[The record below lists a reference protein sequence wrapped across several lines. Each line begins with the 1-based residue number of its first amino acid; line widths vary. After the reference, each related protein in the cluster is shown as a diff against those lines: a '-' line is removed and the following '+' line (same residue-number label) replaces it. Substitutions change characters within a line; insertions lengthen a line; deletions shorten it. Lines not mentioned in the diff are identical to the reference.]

1 MLVSNASASTAPA
14 RTPIPTAIAD
24 ALADYD
30 DAKALVLQHQKASIS
45 WLQRQMRV
53 GYNVAARH
61 IELMELEGVVSA
73 PDHVGRRTVL
83 QQADGTLQK
92 LAEDLHANGARIRID
107 ANGDAQMTIPV
118 DLPEAHRAADER
130 YRLLVERIQ
139 RLEEE
144 KKGIGDDI
152 KDVYNELKA
161 TGYDAKVTRQIIRLL
176 KMRPDDRR
184 DMEAVLETYKNALG
198 ID

>member
-1 MLVSNASASTAPA
+1 MSVQTAAAPPATAPN
-14 RTPIPTAIAD
+14 D

-30 DAKALVLQHQKASIS
+30 AAKGLVLQHQKASIS

-61 IELMELEGVVSA
+61 IELMEAEGLVSA
-73 PDHVGRRTVL
+73 PDHVGRRMVL
-83 QQADGTLQK
+83 QQADGKLQK
-92 LAEDLHANGARIRID
+92 LAEDLYRKGARIQTNSD
-107 ANGDAQMTIPV
+107 GDAQITIPI
-118 DLPEAHRAADER
+118 DLPEQHRAPDDR
-130 YRLLVERIQ
+130 LRLLIERIE

-152 KDVYNELKA
+152 KDVYNEAKA
-161 TGYDAKVTRQIIRLL
+161 TGYDAKIMRQIVRLR

-184 DMEAVLETYKNALG
+184 AMEPVLETYKNALG

>member
-1 MLVSNASASTAPA
+1 MSVQTVAAPPA
-14 RTPIPTAIAD
+14 AAIKD
-24 ALADYD
+24 TLADYD
-30 DAKALVLQHQKASIS
+30 DAKALVLHHQKASIS
-45 WLQRQMRV
+45 WLQRQMCV

-61 IELMELEGVVSA
+61 VELMEAEGLVSA
-73 PDHVGRRTVL
+73 PDQIGRRTVL
-83 QQADGTLQK
+83 QQADGKLQK
-92 LAEDLHANGARIRID
+92 LAEDLYRKGARIQ
-107 ANGDAQMTIPV
+107 ANSDGDAQITIPI
-118 DLPEAHRAADER
+118 DLPEQHRSPDDR
-130 YRLLVERIQ
+130 LRLLVERIE

-152 KDVYNELKA
+152 KDVYGEAKA
-161 TGYDAKVTRQIIRLL
+161 SGYDAKIMRQIVRLR

>member
-1 MLVSNASASTAPA
+1 MSVSTAAPPA
-14 RTPIPTAIAD
+14 PTIHEV
-24 ALADYD
+24 LADYD
-30 DAKALVLQHQKASIS
+30 TAKALVLEHGKASIS

-61 IELMELEGVVSA
+61 IELMELEGIVSA

-83 QQADGTLQK
+83 AEKSDVQK
-92 LAEDLHANGARIRID
+92 LAEELYAKGARATVS
-107 ANGDAQMTIPV
+107 ANGDPQISIPV
-118 DLPEAHRAADER
+118 DLPEAHRAADDR
-130 YRLLVERIQ
+130 YRLLVERIE
-139 RLEEE
+139 RLEQE
-144 KKGIGDDI
+144 KKSIGDDI

-161 TGYDAKVTRQIIRLL
+161 SGYDAKVTRQIVRLR

-184 DMEAVLETYKNALG
+184 EMETVLETYKTALG

>member
-1 MLVSNASASTAPA
+1 MPVSNASAPPAPA
-14 RTPIPTAIAD
+14 GTSIPTAIAD

-45 WLQRQMRV
+45 WLQRQMGV

-61 IELMELEGVVSA
+61 IELMEAEGVVSA
-73 PDHVGRRTVL
+73 PDHLGRRTVL
-83 QQADGTLQK
+83 RQADGKLQK
-92 LAEDLHANGARIRID
+92 LAEDLYAKGARIRTD

>member
-1 MLVSNASASTAPA
+1 MSVSTAAPPA
-14 RTPIPTAIAD
+14 PAPDAAIAD
-24 ALADYD
+24 AMADYD
-30 DAKALVLQHQKASIS
+30 TAKALVLEHGKASIS

-53 GYNVAARH
+53 GYNTAARH
-61 IELMELEGVVSA
+61 IELMEAEGVVSA
-73 PDHVGRRTVL
+73 PDHVGRRSVRNL
-83 QQADGTLQK
+83 QQ
-92 LAEDLHANGARIRID
+92 LAEDLHAMGARVIPY
-107 ANGDAQMTIPV
+107 ASNGSAQISIPV
-118 DLPEAHRAADER
+118 DLPKAHRSGDER
-130 YRLLVERIQ
+130 LLLLVERIE

-161 TGYDAKVTRQIIRLL
+161 SGYDAKITRQIVRLR

-184 DMEAVLETYKNALG
+184 EMETVLETYKTALG

>member
-1 MLVSNASASTAPA
+1 MPVSNASAPTAPA

-53 GYNVAARH
+53 GYNVASRH

-73 PDHVGRRTVL
+73 PDHFGRRTVL

-92 LAEDLHANGARIRID
+92 LAEIVASVSSRIRTD

-118 DLPEAHRAADER
+118 DLPEQHRAPDDR
-130 YRLLVERIQ
+130 LRLLIERIE

-144 KKGIGDDI
+144 KKGIGGDI
-152 KDVYNELKA
+152 KDVYAEAKA
-161 TGYDAKVTRQIIRLL
+161 TGYDAKIMRQIVQLR
-176 KMRPDDRR
+176 KMTPENRR
-184 DMEAVLETYKNALG
+184 EMEVVLETYKTALG